1 MGTILVIDDSDA
13 VRSQLKALLEGA
25 GFKVAEAVDGND
37 GYRKLTALT
46 DLSLVITD
54 YNMPGMD
61 GIAMLSKA
69 KGTIQKFPYP
79 IFLLTTETNQ
89 ALKGQGKTLGVTA
102 WINKPFN
109 APTLIEAIKKVT
121 SMKMAS

>member
-89 ALKGQGKTLGVTA
+89 ALKGQGKILGVTA